1 MIIKRKQKKIHPRDL
16 YFVSPLDNLDGEFL
30 YPSIPNNVLTRN
42 KWEDWKTKRISL
54 FPSISGAL
62 MYLSSQGT
70 SLKGKTLTVYSPVS
84 GSMES
89 LMKPGIQDS
98 PVSEGTG
105 EYWYLSGIKLRE
117 IAKIEVLSKKKGE
130 KIIYH
135 YGPRSTTGYL
145 EEWEWREILKPWEKE
160 GKLKEKE
167 FGVVSDL
174 IHSGLPRTY
183 KKYVGRARRNL
194 GNKIGRSIGK
204 DAEKFIES
212 GENIKSADIIYN
224 KDAGDTLY
232 KKASELSAHIYKSPE
247 REAINSITG
256 LPVDRVN
263 YTRDS
268 NTIVKGFRKQIGEQ
282 FNKFNGRYPTE
293 EELNEIIRNL
303 GPEDK
308 ALYKNLVENRNA
320 IVLDDV
326 AKGEKPEIL
335 AHEIGHLI
343 NKGSKKGMKVDR
355 LANSV
360 DNNFNSYNHPLFTTN
375 NSEQLSMKNTLKK
388 SINNYIEQRRV
399 IKNESLANKSG
410 LSLIR
415 DDLNKEEMSVA
426 KKNLKNSLNTY
437 KYKGRMYYKEPLW
450 RKIQIPSLRDPN
462 KILPDSAIK
471 KLNPPP
477 RANS

>member
-70 SLKGKTLTVYSPVS
+70 NLKGKTLTVYSPVS

-135 YGPRSTTGYL
+135 YGPRSITGYL

-183 KKYVGRARRNL
+183 KKYVGRARRDL
-194 GNKIGRSIGK
+194 GNKIENSIERDTK
-204 DAEKFIES
+204 RLENIRNTPRKFIHNRKS
-212 GENIKSADIIYN
+212 GETLNKVAKNEGIKINTGSD
-224 KDAGDTLY
+224 
-232 KKASELSAHIYKSPE
+232 
-247 REAINSITG
+247 REI
-256 LPVDRVN
+256 L
-263 YTRDS
+263 
-268 NTIVKGFRKQIGEQ
+268 NTIMSNEKVNLSGRADFTLPSKKVKDKI
-282 FNKFNGRYPTE
+282 E
-293 EELNEIIRNL
+293 ETIEEVYKTINPGKTPSKKEIKHIIDNEADEFIRGAYN
-303 GPEDK
+303 DSK
-308 ALYKNLVENRNA
+308 SYRA
-320 IVLDDV
+320 IVQLGDRAV
-326 AKGEKPEIL
+326 GESPEIL
-335 AHEIGHLI
+335 AHEIGHNISNKSLVGKLI
-343 NKGSKKGMKVDR
+343 DK
-355 LANSV
+355 ASV
-360 DNNFNSYNHPLFTTN
+360 NNFKNYDPKKNDNSGKGIMTGI
-375 NSEQLSMKNTLKK
+375 KNYIKQKAVVSNESRANKEGLKLLKK
-388 SINNYIEQRRV
+388 DLSPEE
-399 IKNESLANKSG
+399 IKSAEENMNRSLDKYRNDGK
-410 LSLIR
+410 LFY
-415 DDLNKEEMSVA
+415 
-426 KKNLKNSLNTY
+426 KK
-437 KYKGRMYYKEPLW
+437 PLW
-450 RKIQIPSLRDPN
+450 RSIQIPSRVKN
-462 KILPDSAIK
+462 
-471 KLNPPP
+471 
-477 RANS
+477 